1 MELKF
6 VEKESELAKKQ
17 AAIEAERKILE
28 GLKAVPVAQ
37 TTFEALENSKEE
49 VENYQN
55 ALEKTE

>member
-28 GLKAVPVAQ
+28 CLKAVPVAQ